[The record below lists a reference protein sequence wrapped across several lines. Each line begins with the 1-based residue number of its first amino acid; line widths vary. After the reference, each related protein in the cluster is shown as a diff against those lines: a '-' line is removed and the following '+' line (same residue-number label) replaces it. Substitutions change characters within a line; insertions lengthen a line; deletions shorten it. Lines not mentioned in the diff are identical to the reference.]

1 MIFNLHYF
9 FFINRWFVKNKA
21 IDINRYFSMETLIPI
36 DRKKN
41 TCITNNAIKLLNNVS
56 TVYKLS

>member
-9 FFINRWFVKNKA
+9 FFINRWFVNNKA
-21 IDINRYFSMETLIPI
+21 IDTNRYFSMETLIPI
-36 DRKKN
+36 DRKKP

>member
-9 FFINRWFVKNKA
+9 FFINRWFVNNKA
-21 IDINRYFSMETLIPI
+21 IDTNRYFSMETLIPI